1 MGEPVTIRMDAPGY
15 WAINSSDSRSV
26 RRMLPSPNVSW
37 EYSRILGGAAR
48 KAEGLNVSP
57 VPCRATSSAGVQ
69 NSGPPAPGA
78 VPDVLVF
85 ISALLG
91 SRAIRTR
98 GLSSELN
105 VLLRKSVRPNYPSLK
120 WVADSF
126 SAELGHKFPEKGTGS
141 CAFVIELGWN
151 NSSYAAENVWC
162 QLVA

>member
-15 WAINSSDSRSV
+15 WVINSSDSRRV
-26 RRMLPSPNVSW
+26 RRILPSPNVSW

-57 VPCRATSSAGVQ
+57 MLCRATSSAGVQ
-69 NSGPPAPGA
+69 NSDAPAPGA
-78 VPDVLVF
+78 VPDVLV

-105 VLLRKSVRPNYPSLK
+105 VLLPKSARPNYPSLK
-120 WVADSF
+120 WVA
-126 SAELGHKFPEKGTGS
+126 K
-141 CAFVIELGWN
+141 
-151 NSSYAAENVWC
+151 SSKKYK
-162 QLVA
+162 QTSKTSD

>member
-15 WAINSSDSRSV
+15 WAINSSDSRIV

-120 WVADSF
+120 WVA
-126 SAELGHKFPEKGTGS
+126 K
-141 CAFVIELGWN
+141 
-151 NSSYAAENVWC
+151 SSKKYK
-162 QLVA
+162 QTSKTSD